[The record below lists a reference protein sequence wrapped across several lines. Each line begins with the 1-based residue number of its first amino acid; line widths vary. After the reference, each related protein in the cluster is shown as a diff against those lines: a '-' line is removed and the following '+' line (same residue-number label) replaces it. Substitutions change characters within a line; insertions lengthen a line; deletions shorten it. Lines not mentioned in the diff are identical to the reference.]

1 VIRTSHCKAQSG
13 LTIVEVLVASVLMM
27 VVIFGLLAIFP
38 QALGRARAS
47 GRMLILDQLS
57 SEKLESLRALD
68 YGSTDLVSGLHPA
81 QQSDSKGS
89 GYYPIPGL
97 SEEYSLRWSVQAGPT
112 DQSGN
117 PEPNMKMVTIEATYG
132 VRYTLLGEPIVN
144 QGSVETVFHSYV
156 TD

>member
-1 VIRTSHCKAQSG
+1 VRRSSHRNSQSG

-68 YGSTDLVSGLHPA
+68 FGSAELVAGLHPA
-81 QQSDSKGS
+81 QQSDSKGK

-117 PEPNMKMVTIEATYG
+117 PEPNMKTVTIEATYG
-132 VRYTLLGEPIVN
+132 VRYTLLGEPILN
-144 QGSVETVFHSYV
+144 QRSVETVFHTYV